1 MLEKDNALHYLR
13 SGLTITPNQYAAM
26 DRILAELV
34 RGLPARFALL
44 TDVTGQV
51 VAAVGDQSNIN
62 LVGLA
67 SLVAGDLAASQE
79 IARLTGEYQDYQL
92 VLREGPT
99 VHSFI
104 LDAGQHLALFAQVSN
119 EVPLG
124 WARMVARKSAQQL
137 ARVSLAD
144 APKVKAV
151 DLAIEEDELA
161 DLLGDALDDI
171 WLE

>member
-1 MLEKDNALHYLR
+1 MPEKNYDLHYLR
-13 SGLTITPNQYAAM
+13 SGLTITPTQYAAM
-26 DRILAELV
+26 EQSLAELV
-34 RGLPARFALL
+34 HGIPARFALL

-104 LDAGQHLALFAQVSN
+104 LDAGQHLALFVQVSN
-119 EVPLG
+119 ETPLG
-124 WARMVARKSAQQL
+124 WARMFVRKSAQQL
-137 ARVSLAD
+137 AGISLEESPD
-144 APKVKAV
+144 VKAV
-151 DLAIEEDELA
+151 DLAIEGDDLS